1 MFLTLNIH
9 CILHKLQNI
18 LLIIQ
23 YHKEGIYS
31 LLGSLAGLKI
41 ELTQDRLTGEKT
53 SLILYLGNTTKCET
67 RRQVRPLK
75 LVCHLCKK
83 WDGGLGLQKGE
94 VDS

>member
-41 ELTQDRLTGEKT
+41 ELTQDRLTGEK
-53 SLILYLGNTTKCET
+53 LA
-67 RRQVRPLK
+67 
-75 LVCHLCKK
+75 
-83 WDGGLGLQKGE
+83 
-94 VDS
+94 